1 MRPPKSPCVQTQL
14 KCLTLAQQAAE
25 LAWTHKK
32 ANRSKKK
39 LAQMRE
45 MDRWYRIY
53 QQAGG
58 RLPLIYVEKKPSGQ
72 KLSQ

>member
-1 MRPPKSPCVQTQL
+1 LQGNATAQITMRSD
-14 KCLTLAQQAAE
+14 AAE
-25 LAWTHKK
+25 VLAWTHKK